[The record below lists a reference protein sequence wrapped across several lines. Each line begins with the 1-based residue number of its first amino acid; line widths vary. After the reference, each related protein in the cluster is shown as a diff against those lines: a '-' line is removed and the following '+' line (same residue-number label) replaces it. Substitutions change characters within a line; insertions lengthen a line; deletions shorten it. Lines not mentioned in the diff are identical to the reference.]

1 MGLSPQT
8 GLALSSPCSQNR
20 DLSSALRP
28 EPQAAS
34 ERGEAGALSATCNAH
49 VRLCS
54 CPRCDST
61 EQLRAL
67 LPGLEQELKDAVK
80 FKALYQFTFA
90 FARSPGQKGLGEYTC
105 QMPGSSRG
113 HRRGQQGSGRAP
125 PLGSPLRAPLAAG
138 TVPRA
143 PAPQPAVTPDVW
155 SQKYDFKCG
164 VIFRCSAFSPVDV

>member
-90 FARSPGQKGLGEYTC
+90 FARSPGQKGLGEYTKSIITALI
-105 QMPGSSRG
+105 M
-113 HRRGQQGSGRAP
+113 QQRN
-125 PLGSPLRAPLAAG
+125 
-138 TVPRA
+138 T
-143 PAPQPAVTPDVW
+143 
-155 SQKYDFKCG
+155 
-164 VIFRCSAFSPVDV
+164 IFMKIQRIGL

>member
-1 MGLSPQT
+1 MRLSPQT
-8 GLALSSPCSQNR
+8 GLALSSPCSQSR

-34 ERGEAGALSATCNAH
+34 ERGEAGGLSATRDAH

-80 FKALYQFTFA
+80 FKALYQFTFT
-90 FARSPGQKGLGEYTC
+90 FARSPGQKGLGEHTC
-105 QMPGSSRG
+105 QTPVSSRG
-113 HRRGQQGSGRAP
+113 RMGMASGALGG
-125 PLGSPLRAPLAAG
+125 PLLWG
-138 TVPRA
+138 
-143 PAPQPAVTPDVW
+143 PD
-155 SQKYDFKCG
+155 
-164 VIFRCSAFSPVDV
+164 